1 MPSIAELK
9 IIASLKSGRYRQ
21 KYDQFVVEGRK
32 SVIELFHSSFEVKDI
47 YCTQAFAEAHDLPF
61 IPTIIRDEEYNKI
74 SQMDTPPGILAVAK
88 IRQYGL
94 GDLNLNEGIT
104 LALDGISDPGN
115 LGTMLRTADWFGV
128 KQIVLSKDCCDFYN
142 LKCLSATMGSFTRV
156 LPVYTEL
163 QEVLEK
169 HHSAGFF
176 MDGEN
181 IEESDLKGPIIM
193 VIGNESRGIREE
205 TAKRI
210 GRRIAIPGAGNAE
223 SLNAAVAAGIGLF
236 EAWKQNR

>member
-1 MPSIAELK
+1 
-9 IIASLKSGRYRQ
+9 
-21 KYDQFVVEGRK
+21 
-32 SVIELFHSSFEVKDI
+32 
-47 YCTQAFAEAHDLPF
+47 
-61 IPTIIRDEEYNKI
+61 
-74 SQMDTPPGILAVAK
+74 MDTPPGILAVAK

-169 HHSAGFF
+169 QHSAGFF

-181 IEESDLKGPIIM
+181 IEESDLKGPVIM